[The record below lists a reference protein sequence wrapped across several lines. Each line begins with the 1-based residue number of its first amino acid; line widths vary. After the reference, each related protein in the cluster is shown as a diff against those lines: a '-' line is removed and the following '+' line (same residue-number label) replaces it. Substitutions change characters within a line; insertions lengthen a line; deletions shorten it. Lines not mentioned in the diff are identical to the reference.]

1 MPDTLQRKTQQF
13 DLYRYLR
20 VVWRRKWLLIIP
32 LAVCLPVAVWVAYIY
47 PTEYESKATLEIQD
61 NRPLAEAGTVR
72 PRRYSVDY
80 AIMSVRTRAL
90 GYNTIR
96 EIVLS
101 RRVDFGREIDP
112 DDRRQL
118 DRLYREV
125 VRRTRVKALG
135 RQHIQISHRST
146 NPERNAALVNEL
158 VKKFVGEDRR
168 LAQEQAKQDVEY
180 YRQKLD
186 AAKAVLTEV
195 DNQLRDFAQNNPWLH
210 DDIGELH
217 RDLKDAEAEEE
228 AVQQEIAE
236 LEATLEDIKKALAKE
251 DPEITVVND
260 VEPSEEIKALRQQA
274 QAAEAYFREIDAKY
288 RPTHSRWQDARRRYE
303 QAAAE
308 LKAKDQGDLTE
319 EQTVDNPKYAELQQK
334 AFIVEKTLDKLNRRK
349 LDANKKVSELYLLYR
364 KAPELIT
371 ERKRLNEQRAAAQ
384 EVVGDLGKHY
394 RAAEKNLQR
403 LMTEAYSTKFR
414 VMEYARDDR
423 TPVKSTK
430 LKIVALGVM
439 VGLMTGVGLI
449 VLIEYLD
456 QTFKTI
462 DDAREVL
469 GIPALGV
476 IPAIYTPR
484 DHRRRLWFRVLA
496 VSSAVFVVGVAVTL
510 YLAVPAVPEMLREH
524 VWPAFQEMMQTF

>member
-1 MPDTLQRKTQQF
+1 MCIRDSVNPFSGMTPDRKMTSSE
-13 DLYRYLR
+13 
-20 VVWRRKWLLIIP
+20 LL
-32 LAVCLPVAVWVAYIY
+32 
-47 PTEYESKATLEIQD
+47 
-61 NRPLAEAGTVR
+61 
-72 PRRYSVDY
+72 
-80 AIMSVRTRAL
+80 RAL
-90 GYNTIR
+90 
-96 EIVLS
+96 
-101 RRVDFGREIDP
+101 
-112 DDRRQL
+112 
-118 DRLYREV
+118 
-125 VRRTRVKALG
+125 
-135 RQHIQISHRST
+135 
-146 NPERNAALVNEL
+146 
-158 VKKFVGEDRR
+158 R
-168 LAQEQAKQDVEY
+168 LALA
-180 YRQKLD
+180 
-186 AAKAVLTEV
+186 
-195 DNQLRDFAQNNPWLH
+195 
-210 DDIGELH
+210 
-217 RDLKDAEAEEE
+217 AEEE

-334 AFIVEKTLDKLNRRK
+334 AFVVEKTLDKLNRRK

>member
-1 MPDTLQRKTQQF
+1 MPAAPDRTQQF
-13 DLYRYLR
+13 DFYKYLR
-20 VVWRRKWLLIIP
+20 IFWRRKWLLIVPLVICMP
-32 LAVCLPVAVWVAYIY
+32 LALFAAWKY
-47 PTEYESKATLEIQD
+47 PTEYRSRAILEMQQTAPEVETSG
-61 NRPLAEAGTVR
+61 RPVNVMRELSTVR
-72 PRRYSVDY
+72 QRMFSWT
-80 AIMSVRTRAL
+80 AIRD
-90 GYNTIR
+90 
-96 EIVLS
+96 IVLS
-101 RRVDFGREIDP
+101 RKVDFGREIDP
-112 DDRRQL
+112 DNRREL
-118 DRLYREV
+118 EKTYNDV
-125 VRRTRVKALG
+125 NRRTRMVALG
-135 RQHIQISHRST
+135 IRHIEVSHMSRY
-146 NPERNAALVNEL
+146 PERNAALVNEL
-158 VKKFVGEDRR
+158 IKKYVGEDRR
-168 LAQEQAKQDVEY
+168 LSQAQAKQDVEY

-186 AAKAVLTEV
+186 AAKAGLTEV

-210 DDIGELH
+210 DDIGALH

-236 LEATLEDIKKALAKE
+236 LEAVLEDLKKALAKE
-251 DPEITVVND
+251 DPEITVAHD
-260 VEPSEEIKALRQQA
+260 VEPPAEIMVLRQRA
-274 QAAEAYFREIDAKY
+274 EAAEAYFREVDAKF

-308 LKAKDQGDLTE
+308 LKEKDQGDLTE

-334 AFIVEKTLDKLNRRK
+334 AFLMGKALEKLNRRK
-349 LDANKKVSELYLLYR
+349 LDANKRVSEFYLLYR

-371 ERKRLNEQRAAAQ
+371 ERKRLNEHRAAAQ

-394 RAAEKNLQR
+394 RASEKNLQR

-439 VGLMTGVGLI
+439 VGLLTGVGLI
-449 VLIEYLD
+449 VLLEYLD

-462 DDAREVL
+462 DDARDVL

-496 VSSAVFVVGVAVTL
+496 VSSAVFVVGVAATL